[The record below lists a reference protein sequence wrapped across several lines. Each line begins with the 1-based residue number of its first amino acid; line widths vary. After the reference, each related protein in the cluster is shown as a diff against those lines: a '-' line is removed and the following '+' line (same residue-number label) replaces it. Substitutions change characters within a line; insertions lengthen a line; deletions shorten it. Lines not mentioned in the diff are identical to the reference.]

1 MVHVGSVRQ
10 TAAILKIFDK
20 DHLRTGDKAICR
32 LRFVRF
38 PECIR
43 EGVRIVFREGR
54 TKAIGTIARVVPADE
69 ELLSGADYSNIS
81 RRVKSNETTAARLVR
96 AAQEAANPPPAAAA
110 RLARAAQEAANPPP
124 AAVAVA

>member
-1 MVHVGSVRQ
+1 MLIGACNPTLCPIRVSG
-10 TAAILKIFDK
+10 
-20 DHLRTGDKAICR
+20 R

-38 PECIR
+38 PEFIR

-81 RRVKSNETTAARLVR
+81 RRVKTNETTAARLVR
-96 AAQEAANPPPAAAA
+96 AAQEAANATPPAVT
-110 RLARAAQEAANPPP
+110 
-124 AAVAVA
+124 VA